1 MKHNKSKIPLIFLLL
16 ILVACL
22 SGCATTGVR
31 GYAQADRE
39 LLKSFRNYQLNPA
52 YQYYLYG
59 AGNNY
64 YALLGLN
71 PQYTVPIHKMWKVM
85 ATHDPEMEAISNFL
99 WEKFPFYERMGYHL
113 TDPFGKVIGEVYT
126 SVTFSYLIQEDD
138 SLTFYFDTPW
148 MRDGYLF

>member
-1 MKHNKSKIPLIFLLL
+1 MSHNKHKIWLIFLLFFL
-16 ILVACL
+16 TICL
-22 SGCATTGVR
+22 GGCAANGIR
-31 GYAQADRE
+31 GYARADRE

-85 ATHDPEMEAISNFL
+85 DINDPEMEAISNFL
-99 WEKFPFYERMGYHL
+99 WEKFPTYERMGFHL
-113 TDPFGKVIGEVYT
+113 FDPFGNVIGEIYT
-126 SVTFSYLIQEDD
+126 SVTFSYLMQEDNT
-138 SLTFYFDTPW
+138 LIFYFDTPW
-148 MRDGYLF
+148 LRDSYMF